1 MTSVSIRTFIRNC
14 TYSSSI
20 DKSVT
25 LSDIKVNYGVSHY
38 LWNISEL
45 TSGSDYMI
53 RIFGIGR
60 YINTSG
66 TSGIFSIDSSLDATD
81 FSVVYENNAER
92 VFKFKVR
99 NTADETL
106 NNVAWKIETG
116 ESTINSNSSM
126 DMTLES
132 GEEAFVFVFHN
143 YTTYGDFI
151 VNATVFNA
159 EFSDI
164 TPNINVTIPDPTPF
178 PTDGLVHYYKLD
190 ATSGDVVDELDS
202 ENLTNNGATRG
213 VTGKIENAFSFDGS
227 NDYVNNSQEIDL
239 GNNYSIFAWVK
250 IDTIAGNSKYIVG
263 NGNKAGT
270 NYMSISYWIE
280 NDGNIW
286 WQGDLS
292 SQQDMY
298 LYWDADIVANDSWY
312 HVGIVKRDKK
322 RVEAYVNGQNLTNV
336 LFERTDNWGG
346 DTDYDNDGD
355 FSIGAY
361 TSNGAKTGNFDGSID
376 EVGVWNR
383 SFNLTEISNL
393 YNDGD
398 GLSY

>member
-1 MTSVSIRTFIRNC
+1 
-14 TYSSSI
+14 
-20 DKSVT
+20 
-25 LSDIKVNYGVSHY
+25 
-38 LWNISEL
+38 
-45 TSGSDYMI
+45 
-53 RIFGIGR
+53 
-60 YINTSG
+60 
-66 TSGIFSIDSSLDATD
+66 
-81 FSVVYENNAER
+81 
-92 VFKFKVR
+92 
-99 NTADETL
+99 
-106 NNVAWKIETG
+106 
-116 ESTINSNSSM
+116 
-126 DMTLES
+126 
-132 GEEAFVFVFHN
+132 
-143 YTTYGDFI
+143 
-151 VNATVFNA
+151 
-159 EFSDI
+159 
-164 TPNINVTIPDPTPF
+164 
-178 PTDGLVHYYKLD
+178 
-190 ATSGDVVDELDS
+190 
-202 ENLTNNGATRG
+202 
-213 VTGKIENAFSFDGS
+213 
-227 NDYVNNSQEIDL
+227 
-239 GNNYSIFAWVK
+239 
-250 IDTIAGNSKYIVG
+250 
-263 NGNKAGT
+263 
-270 NYMSISYWIE
+270 MSISYWIE

-346 DTDYDNDGD
+346 DTDYDNEGD